1 MYPEQELIRLAGHKA
16 ALQRKIA
23 IRRAQ
28 GAESLAR
35 LVQPVILVEQ
45 LLVLWRRFAPLAA
58 VPLGYFVTRRIFPRR
73 RNLGTFVRWIPLILG
88 AVRVV
93 GSAIRTQPRAPRLAP
108 ARPSRRH

>member
-16 ALQRKIA
+16 MLRRKIA

-28 GAESLAR
+28 GAESVAR
-35 LVQPVILVEQ
+35 LAQPLVLLDQ

-58 VPLGYFVTRRIFPRR
+58 VPLGYFVTRRVFPRR
-73 RNLGTFVRWIPLILG
+73 RNLGTLVRWFPLIVG
-88 AVRVV
+88 VVRVI
-93 GSAIRTQPRAPRLAP
+93 GSTIRAHPRASRPAR